1 MKQFESLVVLAILI
15 LVVLQPA
22 ALAKLNTTILGKMIL
37 LGGLIM
43 ATLYK
48 PYIGLLVLL
57 LIICLTVNREGF
69 ADNIDE
75 EKKEDDENVTNS
87 SIDNETSLLA

>member
-1 MKQFESLVVLAILI
+1 MKHLESLVVLAILI
-15 LVVLQPA
+15 LVVVQPA
-22 ALAKLNTTILGKMIL
+22 ALAQLNTTILGKMVL

-75 EKKEDDENVTNS
+75 EKEEDDENRTDL
-87 SIDNETSLLA
+87 SIENEEGLLA

>member
-1 MKQFESLVVLAILI
+1 MKHFESLVVLAIII
-15 LVVLQPA
+15 LVIIQPA
-22 ALAKLNTTILGKMIL
+22 ALAQLNTNILGKIIL

-69 ADNIDE
+69 E
-75 EKKEDDENVTNS
+75 EEEEEDDENINNL
-87 SIDNETSLLA
+87 SIENEEELNV